1 MATVPRRL
9 AELERDNRAVKF
21 VLPPKE
27 MKGFRYLMIWHPRVH
42 TDVAHTWLRSIVAAA
57 GTQLTAS
64 VRPNRASVP
73 Q

>member
-1 MATVPRRL
+1 
-9 AELERDNRAVKF
+9 VKF

-27 MKGFRYLMIWHPRVH
+27 MKGFRYLTIWHPRVH
-42 TDVAHTWLRSIVAAA
+42 TDAAHTWLRSIVAAA